1 MGEPARGSANGTADA
16 APDAEGAEAETL
28 HQTLLRAI
36 LWRDLTSGMKL
47 SEEVIARTFGVART
61 IVRAA
66 FNRLCAEGLVVFQK
80 NRGAFVATPSN
91 RDADEV
97 FDLRGILGAEAAARL
112 ARQITPAQLAEFE
125 DNITAHRS
133 NFRAGNDRDAVRLAE
148 EFHLLLVRM
157 TGNAALETVMT
168 VLICRSALVLAQH
181 RRSKTSELGIDEH
194 VEIVRALRARDPA
207 LAATVTRRHI
217 DNVLKRARLT
227 DDAEGRHDLA
237 GILAR
242 HVVRPPASASA
253 VKPRPRQK
261 RP

>member
-1 MGEPARGSANGTADA
+1 MTDTARGNGVPDSAADT
-16 APDAEGAEAETL
+16 EGAEAENLHHTL
-28 HQTLLRAI
+28 QRAI

-80 NRGAFVATPSN
+80 NRGAFVATPSD

-97 FDLRGILGAEAAARL
+97 FDLRGVLGGEVAARL
-112 ARQITPAQLAEFE
+112 AERITEVQLAELE
-125 DNITAHRS
+125 GNITAHRS

-148 EFHLLLVRM
+148 EFHLLM
-157 TGNAALETVMT
+157 AHMAGNAALEMAMK

-194 VEIVRALRARDPA
+194 VEIVKALRSRKPET
-207 LAATVTRRHI
+207 AAAVTRRHI
-217 DNVLKRARLT
+217 ANVLARARQT
-227 DDAEGRHDLA
+227 DEADGRHDLA

-242 HVVRPPASASA
+242 HVTKPALAGE
-253 VKPRPRQK
+253 VKPRPRQR